1 MNVSPSYGYLWTGQ
15 TTCFDAAGAEIPCP
29 GTGQDAEFRRGA
41 PWLTWPVPRFE
52 EESAGCVLDRLTGLT
67 WTLDA
72 NPGELP
78 MTWPEALDFAA
89 AMNRERTFGFAD
101 WRLPNRREL
110 RSLIC
115 HQSRKPALPEG
126 HPFRG
131 LMETWYWTS
140 TSAAINPDHAWYV
153 NMAGGRMF
161 FGRKDES
168 FLVWC
173 VRGGG
178 NGRGAG
184 NGVIP
189 ASGQIA
195 CFDAAGA
202 EISCPGTGQ
211 DGESRLGRA
220 WPTPRFEARA
230 DCVLDRL
237 TGLVWRQTAD
247 LTGGPVHWPEA
258 LAAVA
263 DLGRR
268 SGDNESWRLPNINEL
283 ESLVDCSAHCPA
295 LAAGHSFR
303 ALHDVYWSSTTSF
316 FEPDWAWALYLNKGA
331 VGVGRKA
338 GARFHVWAL
347 SDAAFTVM

>member
-1 MNVSPSYGYLWTGQ
+1 MSASRSYVYLWTGQ
-15 TTCFDAAGAEIPCP
+15 DTCFDADGVEIPCP
-29 GTGQDAEFRRGA
+29 GTGQDAELRRGA
-41 PWLTWPVPRFE
+41 PWPTPRFE
-52 EESAGCVLDRLTGLT
+52 EGPAGCVLDRLTGLT

-72 NPGELP
+72 NAGELP
-78 MTWPEALDFAA
+78 MTWAEALDFAA
-89 AMNRERTFGFAD
+89 AMNRERAFGFND

-115 HQSRKPALPEG
+115 HHSRKPPLPQR

-173 VRGGG
+173 VRGDG
-178 NGRGAG
+178 NGI
-184 NGVIP
+184 IP
-189 ASGQIA
+189 MSGQSA

-202 EISCPGTGQ
+202 EISCSGTGQ
-211 DGESRLGRA
+211 DGESRHGGP
-220 WPTPRFEARA
+220 WPAPRFESRA
-230 DCVLDRL
+230 ESVLDNL
-237 TGLVWRQTAD
+237 TGLLWQRTAD
-247 LTGGPVHWPEA
+247 LTGEPVHWSEA
-258 LAAVA
+258 LAVVA
-263 DLGRR
+263 DLKRR

-283 ESLVDCSAHCPA
+283 ESLIDCSAHGPA
-295 LAAGHSFR
+295 LAAGHTFR

-331 VGVGRKA
+331 IGVGRKA
-338 GARFHVWAL
+338 GALFHVWAVG
-347 SDAAFTVM
+347 DATLTVM

>member
-1 MNVSPSYGYLWTGQ
+1 MSTSRPSGYLWTGQ
-15 TTCFDAAGAEIPCP
+15 DTCFDATGAPVPCP
-29 GTGQDAEFRRGA
+29 GSGQDGEFRRGT
-41 PWLTWPVPRFE
+41 PWPEPRFDE
-52 EESAGCVLDRLTGLT
+52 EPAGCVLDRLTGLT

-72 NPGELP
+72 NAGGFP
-78 MTWPEALDFAA
+78 MTWAEAFEAAA
-89 AMNRERTFGFAD
+89 AMNRERAFGFAD
-101 WRLPNRREL
+101 WRLPNRPEL

-115 HQSRKPALPEG
+115 HQSRKPPLPQR

-131 LMETWYWTS
+131 LMGTWYWTS

-153 NMAGGRMF
+153 NMDGGRMF

-173 VRGGG
+173 VRGDG
-178 NGRGAG
+178 NGA
-184 NGVIP
+184 IP
-189 ASGQIA
+189 MSGQSA

-202 EISCPGTGQ
+202 EIARMGTGQ
-211 DGESRLGRA
+211 DGETRHGRA
-220 WPTPRFEARA
+220 WPEPRFEDRRQGI
-230 DCVLDRL
+230 LDHL
-237 TGLVWRQTAD
+237 TGLLWQRTAD

-263 DLGRR
+263 DLNRR

-283 ESLVDCSAHCPA
+283 ESLVDCSAHEPA
-295 LAAGHSFR
+295 LAAGHPFD

-331 VGVGRKA
+331 CGVGRKA
-338 GARFHVWAL
+338 GALFHVWAVADGNATL
-347 SDAAFTVM
+347 TVM